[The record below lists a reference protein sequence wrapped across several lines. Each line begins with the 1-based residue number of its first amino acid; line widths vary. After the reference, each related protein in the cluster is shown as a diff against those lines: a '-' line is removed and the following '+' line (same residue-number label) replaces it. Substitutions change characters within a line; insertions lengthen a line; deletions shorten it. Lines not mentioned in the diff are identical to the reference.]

1 VGRAGLLIHH
11 YIPDMPTV
19 RLTRVVVFSA
29 AHRYFRPDWSPEKNA
44 QVFGACADEHS
55 HRYECHV
62 TVAGPMDG
70 ETAMVVT
77 LDDLDGVLREEI
89 SDRMDHKHINQD
101 VPEFAFGKQ
110 LPTCEALAVH
120 LWGRIAPRLPD
131 GVRLE
136 RVRVQEDPGL
146 FAEYDG
152 A

>member
-1 VGRAGLLIHH
+1 
-11 YIPDMPTV
+11 MTTV

-44 QVFGACADEHS
+44 EVFGACANEHGHG
-55 HRYECHV
+55 HRYECHL
-62 TVAGPMDG
+62 TVVGPVDE
-70 ETAMVVT
+70 ETGMVVR
-77 LDDLDGVLREEI
+77 LDDLDRVLRKEI
-89 SDRMDHKHINQD
+89 SDRLDHKHINHD

-120 LWGRIAPRLPD
+120 LWQRIAQRLPD

-136 RVRVQEDPGL
+136 RVRVQEDPRL